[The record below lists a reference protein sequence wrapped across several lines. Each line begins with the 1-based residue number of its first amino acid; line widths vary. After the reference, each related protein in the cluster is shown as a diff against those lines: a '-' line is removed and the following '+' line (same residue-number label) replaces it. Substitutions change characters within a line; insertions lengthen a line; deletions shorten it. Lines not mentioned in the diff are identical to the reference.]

1 MLFRPMNIGISDI
14 YLDYIPAER
23 NLQIILRLALADKVA
38 YAGVN
43 KGYAARGVGSNSRKA
58 CRTRRRYGPGLPGTG
73 DHLRDISI
81 PNLI

>member
-1 MLFRPMNIGISDI
+1 MLFRPMNIGIDDI

-23 NLQIILRLALADKVA
+23 NLQIILRLALADEVA
-38 YAGVN
+38 YAGQRQQ
-43 KGYAARGVGSNSRKA
+43 KL
-58 CRTRRRYGPGLPGTG
+58 RRSWRRLELAESMPDSEVAPGTG

>member
-1 MLFRPMNIGISDI
+1 MLFRPMNIGIDDI

-23 NLQIILRLALADKVA
+23 NLQIILRLALADEVA

-58 CRTRRRYGPGLPGTG
+58 CRTRRWHRVQAI
-73 DHLRDISI
+73 ISGI
-81 PNLI
+81 YLFQI